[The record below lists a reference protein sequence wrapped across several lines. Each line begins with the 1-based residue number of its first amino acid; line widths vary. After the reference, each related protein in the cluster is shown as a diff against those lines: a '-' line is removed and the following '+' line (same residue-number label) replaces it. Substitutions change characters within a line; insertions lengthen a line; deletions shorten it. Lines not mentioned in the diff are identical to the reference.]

1 MQQNIYKIN
10 PFLVVLDLSKKRQS
24 GQLDHTTSKFYLNI
38 FNKINENM
46 VFLSGVG
53 LAYRMLKGVVV
64 QTHVNRLALVQTT
77 AGKKFIEKLKRLSS
91 RSSLKK

>member
-38 FNKINENM
+38 INKINEKNS
-46 VFLSGVG
+46 FFE
-53 LAYRMLKGVVV
+53 R
-64 QTHVNRLALVQTT
+64 
-77 AGKKFIEKLKRLSS
+77 
-91 RSSLKK
+91 